1 MSAWGQNQP
10 LPPGWEAKYDPNSGR
25 YFFIHHQTKETTWN
39 DPRVNYQ
46 QPAATGYGSGYQQ
59 QYGQQQQYGGYQQ
72 QAAAQPAAQPT
83 AQPQQSTSTSQPRSS
98 SAGTYQRA
106 QAATRTT
113 TPVAREVETSLTED
127 SIMGDSVSS
136 AEKQRILRSIKSKL
150 NLFGV
155 TDDLILTTLD
165 ASSFKEDMA
174 ISVFESMGFKKKGAA
189 QTTSAAKSTNNR
201 WEVGSSSRPARSK
214 SPAKA
219 STSTA
224 AKSTTRAKSPTTS
237 STSSAS
243 ASSSRTAT
251 ATSSKTTTTP
261 SKKTTTKKTT
271 TTKSPTK
278 KVTTTT
284 KKDDS
289 TTSDFDNIM
298 AKINESMSSMSSK
311 QSVLDKKASKTSGG
325 DVSSLLNK
333 KSSSQFKVKTT
344 QQKRSPIPKKTA
356 ILSSATGLVQKLQP
370 EGSDPSLVMGANSD
384 ELRADRL
391 QTVGRDGSLAH
402 GAQRGLARGRERGL
416 AHGKSYS
423 SKGADTSLRCG
434 PNYGLAIGT
443 QRSGMVTAV

>member
-1 MSAWGQNQP
+1 MSTWGQNQP
-10 LPPGWEAKYDPNSGR
+10 LPPGWEAKYDPTSGR
-25 YFFIHHQTKETTWN
+25 YFFINHQTKETTWN

-46 QPAATGYGSGYQQ
+46 QPAATGYGGGYQQ

-72 QAAAQPAAQPT
+72 QAAAQPA

-136 AEKQRILRSIKSKL
+136 SEKQRILRSMKSKL

-165 ASSFKEDMA
+165 ASSFDEDMA

-219 STSTA
+219 STST

-284 KKDDS
+284 NDS
-289 TTSDFDNIM
+289 TASDFDNIM

-344 QQKRSPIPKKTA
+344 QQKRSPMPKKTA

-370 EGSDPSLVMGANSD
+370 EGPDPSLVMGANSD

-391 QTVGRDGSLAH
+391 QTVGRDGSLAR